1 MHGQSTIP
9 AMTELAAALGVA
21 IHDPAPPREIRF
33 FHAGCWLHGFDWGGT
48 GSPVLLLL
56 GGTYGSGDIVMR
68 WIAGVLF
75 VIAISTDWVDGY
87 LARKYDIVSDFGK
100 LWDPIADKLLT
111 GAGFVGLA
119 ILGEWPWWVVIVILL
134 REWGITV
141 HRFIVAKQHIVAAA
155 WMGKL
160 KTALQG
166 VTLGW
171 WLLPL
176 HEFIGMD
183 WWTGIGDVLMYATL
197 LLTVLSGIDYVA
209 AQLRGARSEGRS

>member
-1 MHGQSTIP
+1 MAIPRQLPNAITIARIP
-9 AMTELAAALGVA
+9 LAVVFFVVLIMGGKYGLDDLTIRWVA
-21 IHDPAPPREIRF
+21 GA
-33 FHAGCWLHGFDWGGT
+33 
-48 GSPVLLLL
+48 
-56 GGTYGSGDIVMR
+56 
-68 WIAGVLF
+68 LF
-75 VIAISTDWVDGY
+75 VLAISTDWVDGY

-119 ILGEWPWWVVIVILL
+119 ILGEWPWWVVGIILF
-134 REWGITV
+134 REGAITV
-141 HRFIVAKQHIVAAA
+141 HRFIVSSSHIVAAA

-176 HEFIGMD
+176 HQLIGVEL
-183 WWTGIGDVLMYATL
+183 WSGIGVVLMYATL
-197 LLTVLSGIDYVA
+197 LLTIASGVDYVLSQV
-209 AQLRGARSEGRS
+209 RGSRSGSA